1 MEWLGPMPDLQ
12 QMLRVGSRLLAAMLA
27 GAVIGMQREQAR
39 KPAGL
44 RTHVLVAVGTALYV
58 IASVEYGMNDD
69 ALSRVIQ
76 GVVTGI
82 GFLGA
87 GTILKLRDEQ
97 EIRGLTTAASVWMT
111 AALGIVIGLGQFA
124 LALLATLLAW
134 IVLSTFARME
144 GRIERSNDDG
154 GGDGA
159 K

>member
-1 MEWLGPMPDLQ
+1 MEWMGAMPDLQ

-27 GAVIGMQREQAR
+27 GAVIGLQREQAR

-44 RTHVLVAVGTALYV
+44 RTHVLVAVGTSLYV

-134 IVLSTFARME
+134 IVLSTFARWE
-144 GRIERSNDDG
+144 GRIDRS
-154 GGDGA
+154 GDS
-159 K
+159 

>member
-1 MEWLGPMPDLQ
+1 MEWMGAMPDLQ

-44 RTHVLVAVGTALYV
+44 RTHVLVAVGTSLYV
-58 IASVEYGMNDD
+58 IASLEHGMNHD

-97 EIRGLTTAASVWMT
+97 EIIGLTTAASVWMT

-124 LALLATLLAW
+124 LALMATLLAW
-134 IVLSTFARME
+134 VVLSTFARME
-144 GRIERSNDDG
+144 TRIGRSTHVD

>member
-1 MEWLGPMPDLQ
+1 MEWMGTIPDWQ
-12 QMLRVGSRLLAAMLA
+12 QLLRVGSRLLAAMLA

-44 RTHVLVAVGTALYV
+44 RTHVLVAVGTSLYV
-58 IASVEYGMNDD
+58 IASVEYGMNHD

-87 GTILKLRDEQ
+87 GTILKLRDEH

-134 IVLSTFARME
+134 IVLSTFAKME
-144 GRIERSNDDG
+144 GHINRADHDG
-154 GGDGA
+154 TD
-159 K
+159 